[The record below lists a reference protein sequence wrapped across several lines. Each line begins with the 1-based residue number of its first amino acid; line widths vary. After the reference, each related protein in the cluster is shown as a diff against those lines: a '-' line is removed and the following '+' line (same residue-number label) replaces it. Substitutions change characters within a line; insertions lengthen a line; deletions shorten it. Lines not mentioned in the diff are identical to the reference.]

1 MKILTFSFIILLLAG
16 SLASAEE
23 LGLASWY
30 SVESSGNIT
39 ANGERMN
46 NNSLTCAS
54 MDYPFGTMLKITNIE
69 NHKFVI
75 VKVND
80 RGNFKNKYGRIID
93 LSKGAF
99 SAIGNLKQGLLH
111 VKIEVVK

>member
-1 MKILTFSFIILLLAG
+1 MKKITLTLIMLFLFTGLAR
-16 SLASAEE
+16 AEV
-23 LGLASWY
+23 GLASWY